1 MKILDNIATKIAD
14 KVNAKNDEVML
25 LKQENDT
32 LKQKLAESELTV
44 SDYQKKIKKKHDDW
58 ANASEAVLKAS
69 KENDRLKVRYDEVK
83 KRLKE
88 LSESGERQVDVIQE
102 YSERILELEEQL
114 SKRSNNELR
123 RKYYEL
129 IRISENQLKFI
140 EILQTIASAKSD
152 KTQLKDVFSHNLSIY
167 LDNNF
172 NTVKQASDKLGI
184 NRTTLSEL
192 KTGKIALSYDNLD
205 ILDSKMC

>member
-1 MKILDNIATKIAD
+1 MGLIDKIATVVAD
-14 KVNAKNDEVML
+14 KVNAQNDEVML
-25 LKQENDT
+25 LTQENDT
-32 LKQKLAESELTV
+32 LKQKLAASELTV
-44 SDYQKKIKKKHDDW
+44 SDYQKKINASDKKVDSFRGELEFKVKQLKNLNSELDRIKNNYDELSKKKT
-58 ANASEAVLKAS
+58 S
-69 KENDRLKVRYDEVK
+69 KESKKQITKLK
-83 KRLKE
+83 
-88 LSESGERQVDVIQE
+88 QV
-102 YSERILELEEQL
+102 
-114 SKRSNNELR
+114 NA
-123 RKYYEL
+123 
-129 IRISENQLKFI
+129 NQLKFI

-205 ILDSKMC
+205 ILDSKLCEYFECSVYELVTEKMEGKK